1 VARLCE
7 RPGCSAPAS
16 VAYGFEADR
25 YLVFLQPFEPEL
37 ADGIR
42 SGVLCRRHAD
52 ALTPPRGWWLD
63 DRRDERPRLFVPR
76 TPAPDPSHAS
86 QRTRTARTR
95 RPKPDVAA
103 EPAPSLFDDPAPEG
117 DAETEAPPAVG
128 GPPATNSDPPIAD
141 EASPSGDAS
150 TSDEPSTSDELS
162 TADDGSTSDD
172 PAATPHTGGDD
183 DPDETRAM
191 PWVPSFDRGDDLG
204 GVLRARSPL
213 LSRAFGARPDK
224 PL

>member
-1 VARLCE
+1 MARLCE

-25 YLVFLQPFEPEL
+25 FLVFLQPFEPEL

-76 TPAPDPSHAS
+76 TPAPDPSHGS

-95 RPKPDVAA
+95 RPKLDPA
-103 EPAPSLFDDPAPEG
+103 EPSPTLFDESDAADLPEPG
-117 DAETEAPPAVG
+117 ETEEQPAAVE
-128 GPPATNSDPPIAD
+128 PNEPAAATAEP
-141 EASPSGDAS
+141 
-150 TSDEPSTSDELS
+150 DEPAAAQAEPDE
-162 TADDGSTSDD
+162 
-172 PAATPHTGGDD
+172 PAAAPVEPERPELDL
-183 DPDETRAM
+183 DETRAL
-191 PWVPSFDRGDDLG
+191 PWVPAFDRSDDLG
-204 GVLRARSPL
+204 GALRARSPL
-213 LSRAFGARPDK
+213 LSRAFGNRPDK